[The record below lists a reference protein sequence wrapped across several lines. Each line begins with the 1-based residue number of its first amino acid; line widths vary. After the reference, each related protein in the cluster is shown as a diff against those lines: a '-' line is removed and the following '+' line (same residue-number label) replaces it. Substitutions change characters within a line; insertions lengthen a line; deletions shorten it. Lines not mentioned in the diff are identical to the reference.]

1 MQERVLDIIAQV
13 AELDRGFLQK
23 NLDKK
28 NLWESMIN
36 IAIILALEEE
46 FGISFS
52 TEQMIEMKTAQDICE
67 CVKANLEQK

>member
-1 MQERVLDIIAQV
+1 MQERVLDIIAEV
-13 AELDRGFLQK
+13 AELDRGFLQE
-23 NLDKK
+23 NLRAK

-46 FGISFS
+46 FDIKFS
-52 TEQMIEMKTAQDICE
+52 VEQMMEMKTAQDICE